1 LTVGTIS
8 GTLDGMS
15 EELNKAMENLAEQL
29 EGRKTPSS
37 TLSEHFKGTNLRG
50 AINRYFETESTDSP
64 IHLIE
69 TEGSIINFEGYLIKD
84 DFDIKDFFN
93 WLGHNA
99 ILYVQKIVTPTTEE
113 FYSFEMIQTHSKP
126 LRAKVGNVIVRITST
141 SYDVL

>member
-1 LTVGTIS
+1 MTVGTIS

>member
-1 LTVGTIS
+1 
-8 GTLDGMS
+8 MS
-15 EELNKAMENLAEQL
+15 EELDKAMENLAEQL
-29 EGRKTPSS
+29 ARPKTPSS

-50 AINRYFETESTDSP
+50 VINRYFETESADNP

-69 TEGSIINFEGYLIKD
+69 AEGSIINFEGYLIKD

-99 ILYVQKIVTPTTEE
+99 ILYVQTIITPTTEE

-141 SYDVL
+141 SYEVL

>member
-1 LTVGTIS
+1 
-8 GTLDGMS
+8 MS
-15 EELNKAMENLAEQL
+15 EELNKAMEDLAEQL
-29 EGRKTPSS
+29 AGRKTPSS

-69 TEGSIINFEGYLIKD
+69 AKGSIINFEGYLIKD

>member
-1 LTVGTIS
+1 
-8 GTLDGMS
+8 MS
-15 EELNKAMENLAEQL
+15 EELNKAMEDLSEQL
-29 EGRKTPSS
+29 AGLKTPSS
-37 TLSEHFKGTNLRG
+37 TLSEHFKRTNLRG
-50 AINRYFETESTDSP
+50 VINRYFETESADNP

-69 TEGSIINFEGYLIKD
+69 AEGSIINFEGYLIKD

-99 ILYVQKIVTPTTEE
+99 ILYVQTIITPTTEE

-141 SYDVL
+141 SYEVL

>member
-1 LTVGTIS
+1 MTVGTIS

-15 EELNKAMENLAEQL
+15 EELNKAMEDLAEQL
-29 EGRKTPSS
+29 AGRKTPSS
-37 TLSEHFKGTNLRG
+37 TLSEHFKGTNLRE

-69 TEGSIINFEGYLIKD
+69 AKGSIINFEGYLIKD

-126 LRAKVGNVIVRITST
+126 LHAKVGNIIIRVTPT

>member
-1 LTVGTIS
+1 
-8 GTLDGMS
+8 MS

>member
-1 LTVGTIS
+1 
-8 GTLDGMS
+8 MS
-15 EELNKAMENLAEQL
+15 EEHKKIMEGMQDIAEQFASSK
-29 EGRKTPSS
+29 RPSS

-69 TEGSIINFEGYLIKD
+69 AQGNTINFEGYLIKD
-84 DFDIKDFFN
+84 DFDTKDFFN

-99 ILYVQKIVTPTTEE
+99 ILYVQTIITPTTEE